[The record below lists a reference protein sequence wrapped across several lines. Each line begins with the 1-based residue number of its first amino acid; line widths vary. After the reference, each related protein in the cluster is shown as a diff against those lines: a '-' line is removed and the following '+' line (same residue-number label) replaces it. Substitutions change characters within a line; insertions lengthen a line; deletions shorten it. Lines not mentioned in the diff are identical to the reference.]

1 MHSLDIQMVDVLWF
15 QYVMEKQLEVV
26 LCKKILKDV
35 KISKSEFYKLIYK
48 NNVFSI
54 KSFILIF
61 YCYKMSL
68 LNNFVS

>member
-15 QYVMEKQLEVV
+15 QYIKEKQLEVV